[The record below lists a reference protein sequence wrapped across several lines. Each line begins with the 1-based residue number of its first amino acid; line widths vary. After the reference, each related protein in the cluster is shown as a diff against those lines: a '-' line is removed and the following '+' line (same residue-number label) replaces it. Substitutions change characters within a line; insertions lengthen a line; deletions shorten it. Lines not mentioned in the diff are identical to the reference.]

1 LSGTGQEEGPEG
13 VVVRSLS
20 DLEEV
25 VQHRLGQEEEA
36 AVIEDREE
44 VEVRPFLDEEGE
56 QRQKPG
62 RR

>member
-1 LSGTGQEEGPEG
+1 M
-13 VVVRSLS
+13 VRSLS

-62 RR
+62 RG